1 MNNVD
6 GGHSGHGGAKLFHLL
21 HLLLKLLHLL
31 VQLIEPILIKHGG
44 RSLLRG
50 FGLCRIGL
58 RRLRLRGFGDLF
70 FGFFDYCRLRLRRFF
85 LFRYGRGG
93 LLRAQQRIHGGVQ
106 DARQIE
112 QLSDVG
118 HVAAALPGADSL
130 IADAQLF
137 SQLGLGETGGAAQLR
152 NARACFA
159 HIKHIALL
167 LIEKAVYVV
176 FHGVILLCLMA
187 QV

>member
-1 MNNVD
+1 MNDVD
-6 GGHSGHGGAKLFHLL
+6 GGHGGHGGAKLFHLL

-31 VQLIEPILIKHGG
+31 VQLIEPILIKYGG
-44 RSLLRG
+44 RSLPCG
-50 FGLCRIGL
+50 FGLCGIGL
-58 RRLRLRGFGDLF
+58 RRFRLRGLGDFF
-70 FGFFDYCRLRLRRFF
+70 FGFFYYCRLSLRRFF

-137 SQLGLGETGGAAQLR
+137 GQLGLGETGGAAQLR